1 MKKILL
7 YSLVISL
14 FISCKK
20 DKDGNCTLSVS
31 AAAGTYRITAV
42 KYKQTPTSAEQDY
55 YNTLF
60 TDPCEK
66 DDTYNFNAN
75 GTYIFTDAGVKC
87 APPGDFTGTW
97 SLSGNTITIDGDPGN
112 VESFSCT
119 AMIVSVTPFI
129 IAGDKATITLT
140 RL

>member
-7 YSLVISL
+7 FSLVISL

-20 DKDGNCTLSVS
+20 DDNNNCTLST
-31 AAAGTYRITAV
+31 AAVAGSYRITAV
-42 KYKQTPTSAEQDY
+42 TYRQTPTSSETDY
-55 YNTLF
+55 YNVIF

-66 DDTYNFNAN
+66 DDKYTFNAN
-75 GTYIFTDAGVKC
+75 GTYTFTDAGVKC
-87 APPGDFTGTW
+87 APPGDFNGTW

-112 VESFSCT
+112 VESFNCST
-119 AMIVSVTPFI
+119 IVVSQTNAIVV
-129 IAGDKATITLT
+129 GDRLTFTLT